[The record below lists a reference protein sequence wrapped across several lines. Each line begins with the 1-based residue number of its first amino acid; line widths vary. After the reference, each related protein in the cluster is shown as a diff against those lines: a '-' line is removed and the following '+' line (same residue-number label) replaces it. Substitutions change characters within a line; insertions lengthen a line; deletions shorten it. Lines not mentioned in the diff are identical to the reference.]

1 MERMVQK
8 LKSSTNLTLILG
20 LLSITWLII
29 DYFVIQTI
37 LKEGLEKYSLEWILL
52 VASVVAFAAF
62 HISTFITIFY
72 SYRVYM
78 KVKKEAKVKGGNQVP
93 EHQLPSREED

>member
-1 MERMVQK
+1 MDKIIRK

-29 DYFVIQTI
+29 DYFVVETV
-37 LKEGLEKYSLEWILL
+37 LVEGLTKYSLEWILL
-52 VASVVAFAAF
+52 IASAIAIAAF
-62 HISTFITIFY
+62 HISTFITIYY

-78 KVKKEAKVKGGNQVP
+78 RVKKDGKTKTDDTIT
-93 EHQLPSREED
+93 EELIPTDEEN